1 MGYTSISELLLI
13 IPPAYLQDNI
23 NVMPVTHYANCKT
36 WLNPT
41 LTRAMIR
48 SDTRSD
54 WLIQIWEPLLVILD
68 FFAKKNGI
76 FCILVI
82 STSTPKASWLLSDI
96 TTSAGSLVL
105 RFIRVSFKSLW
116 NICNFINWIFG
127 KSI

>member
-1 MGYTSISELLLI
+1 MLRKRLTIHVIMGYTSISELLLI

-68 FFAKKNGI
+68 FFTKKWDFLHTCNI
-76 FCILVI
+76 YFH
-82 STSTPKASWLLSDI
+82 SE
-96 TTSAGSLVL
+96 SLMAAV
-105 RFIRVSFKSLW
+105 
-116 NICNFINWIFG
+116 
-127 KSI
+127 

>member
-1 MGYTSISELLLI
+1 MHWYCCAKIVSGKTDYTRNHGIHKYFRAS
-13 IPPAYLQDNI
+13 PPAYLQDNI

-68 FFAKKNGI
+68 FFAKKWDFLHTCNI
-76 FCILVI
+76 YFH
-82 STSTPKASWLLSDI
+82 SE
-96 TTSAGSLVL
+96 SLMAAV
-105 RFIRVSFKSLW
+105 
-116 NICNFINWIFG
+116 
-127 KSI
+127 